1 MSRKRLTRLL
11 SALRP
16 AEPGQS
22 GLPETLTG
30 AAGQGD
36 IGLMQA
42 FLDAGADPGERTPGL
57 ASPLVAA
64 CAAGQL
70 EAVRFLLAHGATLR
84 PPDAAVTPVQA
95 AVMNGHVEVVRV
107 LLEGGATVDEAA
119 AGLPGACASGFNS
132 MVELLVEAGLDL
144 DRPGRG
150 GRSLRE
156 HAIDAARMAGR
167 RALVSYLRDQTVD
180 PEEMRQ
186 APTALDE
193 RRGLQARL
201 AKDRGEAPL
210 ARPEER
216 EERIAEALAAVSS
229 AGEGAAAWT
238 TDDGEPLLAVAAGY
252 GLLMV
257 VEAVLAAGAD
267 PGAAAAHSLVTP
279 LIRAAEGGHPEV
291 VRLLLARGAEP
302 NAQDAEGRTALAA
315 ATAHGDPAVVRLLVD
330 AGADAR
336 RASADGRT
344 PAMRARGPFVRE
356 IRAMLPPETVPAPT
370 PSAPLE
376 GLEEAMAPE
385 APAPAVERRGVAR
398 KKAR

>member
-16 AEPGQS
+16 GEPGPH

-30 AAGQGD
+30 AAAQGD
-36 IGLMQA
+36 LGLIQA
-42 FLDAGADPGERTPGL
+42 FLDAGADPCERTPGF

-70 EAVRFLLAHGATLR
+70 EAVRFLLARGATLR
-84 PPDAAVTPVQA
+84 PPDAVVTPVQA
-95 AVMNGHVEVVRV
+95 AVMNGHVEMVKI
-107 LLEGGATVDEAA
+107 LLEAGATLDEAA
-119 AGLPGACASGFNS
+119 AGLPGACASGFFPV
-132 MVELLVEAGLDL
+132 VELLVKAGLDL
-144 DRPGRG
+144 DRPGSG
-150 GRSLRE
+150 GRSPRE
-156 HAIDAARMAGR
+156 RAIDAARMAGR
-167 RALVSYLRDQTVD
+167 RTLVSYLREQAVD

-193 RRGLQARL
+193 RRGLQTRL

-216 EERIAEALAAVSS
+216 EERIQEAVAAVSS

-238 TDDGEPLLAVAAGY
+238 TDDGEPLLAVAAGH
-252 GLLMV
+252 GLV
-257 VEAVLAAGAD
+257 AIAEALLAAGAD
-267 PGAAAAHSLVTP
+267 PGGAAAHSLVTP
-279 LIRAAEGGHPEV
+279 LIRAAEGGHEAI
-291 VRLLLARGAEP
+291 VRLLLTRGAEP

-315 ATAHGDPAVVRLLVD
+315 AAAHGDPALVRLLID
-330 AGADAR
+330 AGADPR

-344 PAMRARGPFVRE
+344 PAARARGPFVRE
-356 IRAMLPPETVPAPT
+356 IHAMLPPETLHAPADRVPEA
-370 PSAPLE
+370 A
-376 GLEEAMAPE
+376 EEAKAPE
-385 APAPAVERRGVAR
+385 APAPAVERRRGDR

>member
-16 AEPGQS
+16 GEPGPR

-30 AAGQGD
+30 AAAQGD
-36 IGLMQA
+36 LGLMQA
-42 FLDAGADPGERTPGL
+42 FLDAGADPGERTPGF

-64 CAAGQL
+64 CAAGHL

-84 PPDAAVTPVQA
+84 PPEAVVTPVQA
-95 AVMNGHVEVVRV
+95 AVMNGHVEVVGV
-107 LLEGGATVDEAA
+107 LLEAGATVDEAA
-119 AGLPGACASGFNS
+119 AGLPGACASGFYPV
-132 MVELLVEAGLDL
+132 VEYLVKAGLDL
-144 DRPGRG
+144 DRPGSG

-156 HAIDAARMAGR
+156 RAVDAARMAGR
-167 RALVSYLRDQTVD
+167 RTLVSYLRDQAVD

-210 ARPEER
+210 VRAEER
-216 EERIAEALAAVSS
+216 GERIQEAVAAVSS
-229 AGEGAAAWT
+229 AGEGASAWT
-238 TDDGEPLLAVAAGY
+238 TDDGEPLLAVAAGH
-252 GLLMV
+252 GLLAI
-257 VEAVLAAGAD
+257 VEALLAAGTD

-279 LIRAAEGGHPEV
+279 LIRAAEGGHQAI
-291 VRLLLARGAEP
+291 VRLLLTRGADP
-302 NAQDAEGRTALAA
+302 NGQDAEGRTALAA
-315 ATAHGDPAVVRLLVD
+315 AAGHGDPAVVRLLLD

-336 RASADGRT
+336 RASTDGRT
-344 PAMRARGPFVRE
+344 PAARARGPFLAE
-356 IRAMLPPETVPAPT
+356 IQALLPAETVPAGVGEPT
-370 PSAPLE
+370 
-376 GLEEAMAPE
+376 EETEVEE
-385 APAPAVERRGVAR
+385 APAPTVERRRVAR